1 MTTKTLIPGANHPI
15 PRDILTI
22 TVQLSPPT
30 VSGAEVDISA
40 FLLNASGKVRGDDDM
55 VFYGQPRPGKGDVA
69 LSGSGVGEA
78 TFTVNLPQLSADV
91 EKIAFTATIHENKK
105 SFAAF
110 TSLTVKVQDA
120 SGECLLAA
128 VLPARDM
135 IESALI
141 LGEIYL
147 RQGQWKFRAVGQG
160 FTGGLRPLAEH
171 FGVEVRVS
179 DAPVTTAPVVQSSST
194 PVPSPVSLTKFTL
207 DKSRSTVSLNK
218 KSAGFGEIRINLNWH
233 KGDPSTPKTGLM
245 GGLFGKQVQ
254 NVDLDIGCLY
264 EMQNGAVGVIQ
275 ALGNQ
280 FGALQQAP
288 FIALQKD
295 DRTGASADGEWL
307 HINGLHWSDFKRI
320 LIYAFIYQG
329 SPNWAATDGV
339 VTLYV
344 PDEPPL
350 EIRLTEGSKG
360 LNTCA
365 IVLLENVAGGLK
377 VNREVQYF
385 SGQKPMDKH
394 YRWGL
399 NWQAGTKN

>member
-1 MTTKTLIPGANHPI
+1 MATKTLIPGANHPI

-22 TVQLSPPT
+22 TVQLSPLT

-55 VFYGQPRPGKGDVA
+55 VFYGQPRPGKGEVA
-69 LSGSGVGEA
+69 LSDSGVGEA

-110 TSLTVKVQDA
+110 TSLIVKVQDA
-120 SGECLLAA
+120 TGECLLAA
-128 VLPARDM
+128 VLPATGM

-141 LGEIYL
+141 LGEVYL

-171 FGVEVRVS
+171 FGVEVS
-179 DAPVTTAPVVQSSST
+179 DAPVVQSIPT
-194 PVPSPVSLTKFTL
+194 PAPSPVSLTKFTL
-207 DKSRSTVSLNK
+207 DKSKPTVSLDK

-245 GGLFGKQVQ
+245 GGLFGKQTQ

-264 EMQNGAVGVIQ
+264 EMQNGAMGVIQ

-280 FGALQQAP
+280 FGTLQQVP

-307 HINGLHWSDFKRI
+307 HINGQHWHDFKRI

-329 SPNWAATDGV
+329 SPNWAATDSV

-350 EIRLTEGSKG
+350 EIRLTEGAKA

-377 VNREVQYF
+377 VNHEVQYF
-385 SGQKPMDKH
+385 SGQQPMDKH

-399 NWQAGTKN
+399 NWQAGVKN